1 MSAPGPPRVNRRVKA
16 SLSTLEFWWTP
27 PVSDGGFIITNY
39 ILYCSSIPYSTI
51 TNSSTTYAKVSTLT
65 NTQDYTFQVAAQ
77 NNVGIGPLSI
87 FPIAQ
92 PGAPS
97 ATGVTG
103 LTATS
108 NNASTA
114 TVSWSFSN
122 AVNEGRNK
130 FFSLTVIP
138 STTTATISTFKV
150 ALYPDQR
157 SHFLTNLST
166 MNYTFLVQSI
176 NDAAYSNPT
185 TTSLLV
191 AAPPVPARLSG
202 VQLWLD
208 GNAPGGNPANNA
220 PLTTWQD
227 KSGNGRNVTL
237 TGNPVF
243 QTGVVNGLS
252 AVNFTATSN
261 NTMRGTTL
269 IAPGTF
275 IGALNV
281 FAVYRFLS
289 TQPSAAM
296 LLERANAPI
305 SDGIG
310 LLSCYNTSV
319 LIADNASV
327 QNFGYPNIYRNTVS
341 LFNQLVSQQ
350 SSSNSF
356 YAQYLNATQQTTT
369 DSNNPLT
376 NFTPSD
382 TKTNF
387 NIGSSR
393 TGALFSGYFCELVVL
408 NVALSTSDRQL
419 MEGYL
424 AWKWGIQAKLPEAH
438 PYAFAPPS

>member
-1 MSAPGPPRVNRRVKA
+1 MSVPGPPRVNNRVKA

-27 PVSDGGFIITNY
+27 PISDGGFYIQNY
-39 ILYCSSIPYSTI
+39 ILLCSSIPYSTI
-51 TNSSTTYAKVSTLT
+51 INGSTTYAKVSTLT
-65 NTQDYTFQVAAQ
+65 NAQDYTFQVAAQ
-77 NNVGIGPLSI
+77 NNVGIGPLTF

-122 AVNEGRNK
+122 NVNEARNK

-138 STTTATISTFKV
+138 STSSASISTFKL
-150 ALYPDQR
+150 ACYPDQR
-157 SHFLTNLST
+157 SQLVSNLST
-166 MNYTFLVQSI
+166 MNYTFLVQAI

-185 TTSLLV
+185 ITSLLV
-191 AAPPVPARLSG
+191 TAPPVPARLSG

-208 GNAPGGNPANNA
+208 GNAPGGSPSNNT

-252 AVNFTATSN
+252 AVNFSSATN
-261 NTMRGTTL
+261 NAMYGTTL

-281 FAVYRFLS
+281 FVVYRFLS

-296 LLERANAPI
+296 VLERAGAPI
-305 SDGIG
+305 SNGIG
-310 LLSCYNTSV
+310 LLSAYNTAV
-319 LIADNASV
+319 LIADNAAV

-341 LFNQLVSQQ
+341 MFNQLVSQQ

-356 YAQYLNATQQTTT
+356 YAQYLNGTQQSTS
-369 DSNNPLT
+369 DGANPLT
-376 NFTPSD
+376 NFIPSD

-387 NIGSSR
+387 NIGSARS
-393 TGALFSGYFCELVVL
+393 GALFSGYFCELVVL
-408 NVALSTSDRQL
+408 NVALSTGDRQL

-424 AWKWGIQAKLPEAH
+424 AWKWGIQGSLSESH

>member
-1 MSAPGPPRVNRRVKA
+1 MSAPGPPRVNGRVKA

-27 PVSDGGFIITNY
+27 PINDGGFIISNY
-39 ILYCSSIPYSTI
+39 ILLCSSIPYSTI
-51 TNSSTTYAKVSTLT
+51 INGSTTYAKVSTLT

-97 ATGVTG
+97 ATGVMG

-114 TVSWSFSN
+114 TVSWSFTN
-122 AVNEGRNK
+122 NLNEGRNK
-130 FFSLTVIP
+130 YFALTVIP
-138 STTTATISTFKV
+138 STITASISTFRL
-150 ALYPDQR
+150 ALYANQR
-157 SHFLTNLST
+157 SHLVSNLST

-191 AAPPVPARLSG
+191 TAPPVPARLSG

-208 GNAPGGNPANNA
+208 GNSPGGNPSNNA
-220 PLTTWQD
+220 ALTSWQD

-243 QTGVVNGLS
+243 QTGVVNGLA
-252 AVNFTATSN
+252 AVNFTSATN
-261 NTMRGTTL
+261 NAMYGTTL

-281 FAVYRFLS
+281 FVVYRYLS
-289 TQPSAAM
+289 SQPSGSM
-296 LLERANAPI
+296 VLERAGPPI
-305 SDGIG
+305 SDGVG
-310 LLSCYNTSV
+310 LLSCYNVAV
-319 LIADNASV
+319 LVADNASV

-341 LFNQLVSQQ
+341 MFNQLVSQQ

-369 DSNNPLT
+369 DNNNPLT

-393 TGALFSGYFCELVVL
+393 NGNLFSGYYCELVVF

-438 PYAFAPPS
+438 PYAFVAPP